1 MTTYKTIQ
9 KIRRKKFK
17 DKLCKICEGCS
28 TKCNRENFERCQKCK
43 ECKQECLKYC
53 DRYYCKIV
61 FVAQATIKGKQVTLG
76 TKRKE
81 KEANQIKRKT
91 LSDIDSGK
99 YVEKNKMLLNSL
111 LENFEKDKLDSN
123 QIGDNSY
130 NRNKCT
136 INKINKLGLGSLK
149 IQEITKEEVQKAIN
163 KIENE
168 SQSNI
173 DKVYD
178 ELNAVFKNAVKNKI
192 ISENIIEKVTKPTSK
207 KAKKVAVPFSLKE
220 ENQLIKYIEK
230 DNIELH
236 GNSKI
241 DEVSMKNIIILS
253 LLTGMRIG
261 EIGAINYEEDINFEN
276 KYFEIRHTLT
286 KEKDTNKVIIGETT
300 KTGRVNRKNHKLDF
314 RIVPFCV
321 FNEKI
326 IEKILQEQIKIAKE
340 NKHNTQNL
348 LFCQKDGDYIKHS
361 KITTAFKEICR
372 EAEVKQNLPKGCH
385 IHMTKH
391 TFVTRCI
398 EAGIDLITISNIVGT
413 TVRVLEKTY
422 AHILLEFTVQEL
434 GKLNE
439 YYKEKQIELNT

>member
-1 MTTYKTIQ
+1 
-9 KIRRKKFK
+9 
-17 DKLCKICEGCS
+17 
-28 TKCNRENFERCQKCK
+28 
-43 ECKQECLKYC
+43 
-53 DRYYCKIV
+53 
-61 FVAQATIKGKQVTLG
+61 
-76 TKRKE
+76 
-81 KEANQIKRKT
+81 
-91 LSDIDSGK
+91 
-99 YVEKNKMLLNSL
+99 MLLNSL